1 MKNIRKLLALVLALA
16 LVFAL
21 SACGSE
27 PKGNVTSGGSDKTD
41 VSGTTT
47 PKEDKTEATPAPE
60 AEPEDDIELGSMVG
74 GTYENDFIGIGCK
87 LDENWTYCTEDELLE
102 LNGLVA
108 DSVDDEELAEQLRD
122 SKSFYDMMATAED
135 GLVSVN
141 VVLENLGLIY
151 GHTLDASGY
160 IDVALETLEGSLA
173 ELGIEAT
180 SCEKVSFDFCGQP
193 TDGIYIT
200 GSVQGVEMYQRM
212 ACVKA
217 GNYMC
222 CVTACTYV
230 EDLTTDVLDLF
241 YAK

>member
-27 PKGNVTSGGSDKTD
+27 PKGSVTSGDSDKTN
-41 VSGTTT
+41 VGGTTT
-47 PKEDKTEATPAPE
+47 PNEDKAEATPTPE
-60 AEPEDDIELGSMVG
+60 AEPEDDFEVGSMVG
-74 GTYENDFIGIGCK
+74 GTYENDFVGIGCK
-87 LDENWTYCTEDELLE
+87 LDESWIYYTEEEMLE

-108 DSVDDEELAEQLRD
+108 DSVDDEELADQLRD
-122 SKSFYDMMATAED
+122 SDSFYDMMAAAED
-135 GLVSVN
+135 GLVNVN
-141 VVLENLGLIY
+141 VVLENLGLLY

-160 IDVALETLEGSLA
+160 IDVALENLEDSLA
-173 ELGIEAT
+173 KLGMEVT

-200 GSVQGVEMYQRM
+200 GSVQGVEMFQRM

-222 CVTACTYV
+222 CITACSYL